1 MPVPH
6 GGISLGE
13 HPTASLRWRDAG
25 HGMGSQWPAR
35 VKKKETEL
43 VQDPLVPGDHSHHS
57 TSTVELEVVLE
68 KHQEAR
74 IIRSGVF

>member
-1 MPVPH
+1 M
-6 GGISLGE
+6 
-13 HPTASLRWRDAG
+13 
-25 HGMGSQWPAR
+25 
-35 VKKKETEL
+35 KKKETEL